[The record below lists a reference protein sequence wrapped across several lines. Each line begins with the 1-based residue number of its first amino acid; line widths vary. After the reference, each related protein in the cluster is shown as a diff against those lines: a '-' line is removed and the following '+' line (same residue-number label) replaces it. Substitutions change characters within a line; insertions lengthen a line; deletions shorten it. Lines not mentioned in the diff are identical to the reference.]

1 MPIKTLDLSPAN
13 TGRPFAVLIAQPAAS
28 ALTADVI
35 LRARM
40 TARFGVVLAETF
52 VEIARE
58 TIPAPATANNVGRR
72 WVAIGGVPGA
82 SAYQAECNAADLE
95 DIQIQAGPYVELDAA
110 ALWLEHTAQAS
121 PGGTSTSIEVSISP
135 ASAGVLSVGV
145 EQDDA
150 STEPVL
156 VVIEA
161 SDPTSPTGYTEV
173 GRRRFDAPAPGPGR
187 RLVAFAAIP
196 GALSYR
202 VTATSLDG
210 ARPYAQ
216 MGPFFDLQA
225 PMEWIVDGRPLP
237 GPSPFGQSAE
247 TVTWVAP
254 NGDNATGERGNV
266 LRPFLTIQAAINAC
280 QDGDSIFV
288 APGNYA
294 PFSVPPD
301 KSLTIV
307 GQGAPQQTRIVSELP
322 GCVWN
327 PDDSAPHTLMLENL
341 WIQNNL
347 PGPAVIAAGSG
358 LVPNQHN
365 LILVRCVC
373 LNGGATPAV
382 ACFNLARIDG
392 ILGAGTYGIVDC
404 NGSNLQDM
412 FFSEVFYN
420 TASPT
425 PPNVSLDPHLI
436 RGGYFQTVS
445 ALGGQI
451 LAMDSSAV
459 VEFLFLGGIGTPMGP
474 ESIVRFYGRASIV
487 ILAFDGLFAP
497 LSAID
502 FREANLE
509 NFTSFHAISGGGP
522 HQINAQG
529 ATIFEYLG
537 NQSGTDEVI
546 LDTIGGN
553 IQQLLSSAF
562 VGNISWRRLSMG
574 ARLFAVPPGSS
585 NYLYQADGG
594 NLPGAKFPSSDL
606 VSYTLTPTN
615 PGDTATIG
623 PLSGSNSLDVYLTSV
638 VPQDV
643 YVSANLIQ

>member
-58 TIPAPATANNVGRR
+58 TIPAPATANGVGRR

-225 PMEWIVDGRPLP
+225 PLEWIVDGRPIP

-247 TVTWVAP
+247 TVTYVAT
-254 NGDNATGERGNV
+254 NGSDATGERGNV
-266 LRPFLTIQAAINAC
+266 LRPFATIQAAVSAC
-280 QDGDSIFV
+280 QDDDTIFV
-288 APGNYA
+288 APGDYA
-294 PFSVPPD
+294 PFVVPPTR
-301 KSLTIV
+301 SLTIA
-307 GQGAPQQTRIVSELP
+307 GQGAPGQVRIAAAVP
-322 GCVWN
+322 GCVWA
-327 PDDSAPHTLMLENL
+327 PDDAQPRRLVLENL
-341 WIQNNL
+341 WIENSL
-347 PGPAVIAAGSG
+347 PGPAVFVAGSG
-358 LVPNQHN
+358 LVPNQHQ
-365 LILVRCVC
+365 LILIRSVC
-373 LNGGATPAV
+373 FSAGGTPAV
-382 ACFNLARIDG
+382 SCFNLARVDA
-392 ILGAGTYGIVDC
+392 ILGAATFGIVDC

-412 FFSEVFYN
+412 FFAEAFYN

-425 PPNVSLDPHLI
+425 PAHVTLEPHLI
-436 RGGYFQTVS
+436 RGGFCQTVS
-445 ALGGQI
+445 VTGGQI
-451 LAMDSSAV
+451 TAADAGTV
-459 VEFLFLGGIGTPMGP
+459 VESLFLGGIGVPMGP
-474 ESIVRFYGRASIV
+474 ETIVRFYGRASII
-487 ILAFDGLFAP
+487 ILSFDGLFQP

-502 FREANLE
+502 FRGANLE
-509 NFTSFHAISGGGP
+509 NFTSFHDISGSGD

-529 ATIFEYLG
+529 AKIFEYLG
-537 NQSGTDEVI
+537 NQSGTDQVI
-546 LDTIGGN
+546 LDTSGGN
-553 IQQLLSSAF
+553 IQQLSSSAF
-562 VGNISWRRLSMG
+562 VGNIAWRRLSMG
-574 ARLFAVPPGSS
+574 ARLNVPPGGST
-585 NYLYQADGG
+585 YLYQADGG
-594 NLPGAKFPSSDL
+594 DLPGAKFPAVDL
-606 VSYTLTPTN
+606 VSYNLTATN
-615 PGDTATIG
+615 PGDSLTVG
-623 PLSGSNSLDVYLTSV
+623 PLTAADVLDLFLTSV
-638 VPQDV
+638 LPQDV
-643 YVSANLIQ
+643 YVSANMIQ